1 MCHYLFLSQFDC
13 TDLCG
18 ILSEFAFG
26 ASPTRKNISPLT
38 PC

>member
-1 MCHYLFLSQFDC
+1 MCYYLFLSQYDSM
-13 TDLCG
+13 DLSG